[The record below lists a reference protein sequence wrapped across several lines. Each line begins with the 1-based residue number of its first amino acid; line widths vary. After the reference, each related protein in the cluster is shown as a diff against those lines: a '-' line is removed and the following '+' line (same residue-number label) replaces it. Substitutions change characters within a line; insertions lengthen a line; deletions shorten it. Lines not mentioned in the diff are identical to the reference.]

1 MISLA
6 IVGKADK
13 RVLAYPLMKTL
24 ALMGKTIVA
33 TDDAAYRRLYPGMEN
48 KGMINDV
55 EIHIV
60 KNFSDD
66 SSEEFLSGM
75 KDDNYDYVLYLTEG
89 YVPPDAKKTIALC
102 SPSHTFLGAYLEGL
116 VECSDYSDCVFA
128 SLTVIEKPK
137 GYWKAPVTQILWKP
151 EFIQYICET
160 EERRCLMPLK
170 DKTVVPFLCRVFA
183 ESLHIDPAKMLKVM
197 KRKLTIGGKA

>member
-33 TDDAAYRRLYPGMEN
+33 TDDVACRRLYPGMEN
-48 KGMINDV
+48 RGMINDV
-55 EIHIV
+55 EVCIV
-60 KNFSDD
+60 KEFSGE
-66 SSEEFLSGM
+66 SLEAFLSVARDG
-75 KDDNYDYVLYLTEG
+75 DYDYALYLTEG
-89 YVPPDAKKTIALC
+89 YVPPDAKKTVALC
-102 SPSHTFLGAYLEGL
+102 SPVHTFLGSSLEGL
-116 VECSDYSDCVFA
+116 MEYSECDYVFA

-137 GYWKAPVTQILWKP
+137 GYWKVPVTQILWRP
-151 EFIQYICET
+151 EYVQYICET
-160 EERRCLMPLK
+160 EERRCLMPLR
-170 DKTVVPFLCRVFA
+170 DKVVGPFLCRTFA
-183 ESLHIDPAKMLKVM
+183 ESLHIDQAKMSKVM